1 MSRRRAEGLQQW
13 VSLWNLGLCSGDGL
27 YSLMNELVVSSTGS
41 RLTRRGGGVVAG
53 QENRSWGSRCGLNE
67 GCGG

>member
-41 RLTRRGGGVVAG
+41 RLTRRERGGWWQARKTDLGGLGVG
-53 QENRSWGSRCGLNE
+53 
-67 GCGG
+67 